1 MDKLYDAL
9 YNATS
14 SVLGGTGPGNNPM
27 NKCQELAT
35 KRHSLLHGSEWFH
48 LWGPDEK
55 RESAFEMEG
64 SFLTIFGR
72 VNLGKVL
79 WLEA

>member
-1 MDKLYDAL
+1 MDKLYNAL

-48 LWGPDEK
+48 LWGPDE
-55 RESAFEMEG
+55 SAKA
-64 SFLTIFGR
+64 L
-72 VNLGKVL
+72 LKVQP
-79 WLEA
+79 WKVHF